1 MNNEKNDGA
10 GLLKGK
16 KGGYLVV
23 LQFLLVLF
31 FILMPVWNPLL
42 ITAAESLQLL
52 RMIMLLCCG
61 MVALLLGALGSHN
74 LRNYIT
80 PLPYPV
86 AHNKLVT
93 TGVYSLVRHPLYSSQ
108 LFLGF
113 GWVCYTLSLSH
124 LLLLITA
131 FLFFS
136 FKAGKEERWLTERH
150 PEYKHYA
157 GKVKKFIPWIY

>member
-16 KGGYLVV
+16 KGEYLVV
-23 LQFLLVLF
+23 LQLLLVLL
-31 FILMPVWNPLL
+31 FIVTPVWNPLVNTATESFLLPRTLVL
-42 ITAAESLQLL
+42 I
-52 RMIMLLCCG
+52 CCST
-61 MVALLLGALGSHN
+61 VALLFGALGSHN

-93 TGVYSLVRHPLYSSQ
+93 TGVFSLVRHPLYSSQ
-108 LFLGF
+108 LFIGF
-113 GWVCYTLSLSH
+113 GWACYTLSLSH

-150 PEYKHYA
+150 PEYKEYA
-157 GKVKKFIPWIY
+157 RMVKKFIPWMY